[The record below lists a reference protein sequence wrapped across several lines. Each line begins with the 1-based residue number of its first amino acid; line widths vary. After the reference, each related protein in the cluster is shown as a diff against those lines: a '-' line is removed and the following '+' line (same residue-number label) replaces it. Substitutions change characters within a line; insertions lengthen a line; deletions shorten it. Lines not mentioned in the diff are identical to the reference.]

1 MLKKWIFLQLIF
13 VVNLLWSQNRNL
25 SDTIVQY
32 KYIEQVVVTATR
44 TERKLKDVPVTTQVI
59 TSETIEKSKMAN
71 FRDFME
77 QELAGVEFTNSGGQS
92 NINMMGFG
100 GKYVLFLIDG
110 ERMAGE
116 TFDNVDYNRI
126 DMNNI
131 ERVEIVKGAS
141 SSLYGSNAI
150 GGVINIITK
159 KPKKPLQ
166 IIASALFGSNKDQ
179 NYNLTFG
186 TKQKWGSAGFSTF
199 YKSRDPYLLKDRE
212 PLKQEYANGNVV
224 EQKLSS
230 TYIAGYIDYGFSP
243 NVSIKITPKIQTEIN
258 SGFYFQE
265 RNTGGLD
272 GFKVRDQF
280 HNFRTAMKTSFQLQ
294 EQSNLVISGSYD
306 EYQKFDFYKLLNQKD
321 KNYENKIWR
330 IGAVYDQ
337 QLFKKHSFVAGG
349 EAFSED
355 LLTFMFVSDG
365 SGARKDAQNYSAFTQ
380 QEWKLADAFTL
391 VTGARYD
398 YHSQFKGHPTFRLS
412 GMYKIKNNIIVRGGY
427 SGGFRAPTLKEL
439 FTDWFH
445 PYGGG
450 FQIIGNTNMK
460 AEKSDNF
467 NISSDFNFKKLNI
480 TGMAQ
485 YSKIQDKI
493 NASWISN
500 DTVQYVNVGKSD
512 VFSSEI
518 SVSYRLKKSLLL
530 KGAYTF
536 VNENPQKRSVTR
548 PHSATLRADYTLD
561 FIKKYAP
568 TISISGKYFS
578 SMNTFGTADIT
589 DVDNTTGIDTHTEEY
604 KIYYEPYSIWRLQ
617 FSAPLLFNFTASAGI
632 NNLFD
637 YKTKFS
643 SFYSSISPGRTYY
656 IGLKWDLN

>member
-1 MLKKWIFLQLIF
+1 MLKKLIILPLIFLSNI
-13 VVNLLWSQNRNL
+13 LWSQTENL
-25 SDTIVQY
+25 SEKQEQY
-32 KYIEQVVVTATR
+32 KDIEQVVVTATR

-59 TSETIEKSKMAN
+59 TSEAIEKSKMAN

-77 QELAGVEFTNSGGQS
+77 QELGGVEFTNNGGHA

-116 TFDNVDYNRI
+116 TFDNIDYNRI

-159 KPKKPLQ
+159 KLKKPLQ
-166 IIASALFGSNKDQ
+166 ISASALYGSNKDQ

-186 TKQKWGSAGFSTF
+186 TKQKWGSAGFSAF
-199 YKSRDPYLLKDRE
+199 YKSRDPYLLTDTE
-212 PLKQEYANGNVV
+212 ALKQEYTHGNIV

-230 TYIAGYIDYGFSP
+230 TYIAGYTDYGFSP

-258 SGFYFQE
+258 TGFYFQE

-280 HNFRTAMKTSFQLQ
+280 HNFRTGMKTSFQLR
-294 EQSNLVISGSYD
+294 ENSNLVVSGSYD

-330 IGAVYDQ
+330 VGSIYDV
-337 QLFKKHSFVAGG
+337 QLFGKHSLVAGA

-365 SGARKDAQNYSAFTQ
+365 SGAKRDAQNYSLFTQ

-412 GMYKIKNNIIVRGGY
+412 GMYKVNKNMTLRGGY

-439 FTDWFH
+439 YTDWFH

-450 FQIIGNTNMK
+450 FQIIGNNNMK
-460 AEKSDNF
+460 AEKSNNF
-467 NISSDFNFKKLNI
+467 NISSDLNFKKLNI
-480 TGMAQ
+480 TLMAQ

-493 NASWISN
+493 NANWVSS
-500 DTVQYVNVGKSD
+500 DTVQYINVGKTD
-512 VFSSEI
+512 VFSSEV
-518 SVSYRLKKSLLL
+518 SLSYRLRKSLLL
-530 KGAYTF
+530 KGAYTY
-536 VNENPQKRSVTR
+536 VYENPQKRSITR
-548 PHSATLRADYTLD
+548 PHTATVRADYTLD
-561 FIKKYAP
+561 FLKKYAP
-568 TISISGKYFS
+568 TISFSGKYFS

-589 DVDNTTGIDTHTEEY
+589 DIDNTTGIDTHTEEY

-617 FSAPLLFNFTASAGI
+617 LSAPLLFNFTASAGI